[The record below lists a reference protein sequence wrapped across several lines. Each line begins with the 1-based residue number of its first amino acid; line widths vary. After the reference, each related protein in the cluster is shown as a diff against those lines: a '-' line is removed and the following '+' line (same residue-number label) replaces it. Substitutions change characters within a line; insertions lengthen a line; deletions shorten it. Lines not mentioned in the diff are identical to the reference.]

1 MGVVRNDRCHI
12 SESINHLAVWE
23 QVKKL
28 TKKNIEAQRRGA
40 IVHIYENIEIVEI
53 DGIKRVRH
61 KKTGEVMPMRNR
73 KRMIR
78 GISK

>member
-1 MGVVRNDRCHI
+1 M
-12 SESINHLAVWE
+12 
-23 QVKKL
+23 

-40 IVHIYENIEIVEI
+40 IVHVYKNIEIVEI

>member
-1 MGVVRNDRCHI
+1 M
-12 SESINHLAVWE
+12 
-23 QVKKL
+23 

-40 IVHIYENIEIVEI
+40 IVHVYKNIEIVEI

-61 KKTGEVMPMRNR
+61 KKTGEVMPMRSR
-73 KRMIR
+73 KRMAR

>member
-1 MGVVRNDRCHI
+1 MR
-12 SESINHLAVWE
+12 
-23 QVKKL
+23 KL

-40 IVHIYENIEIVEI
+40 IVHVYKNIEIVEI

-73 KRMIR
+73 KRMAR

>member
-1 MGVVRNDRCHI
+1 M
-12 SESINHLAVWE
+12 AVWE

-61 KKTGEVMPMRNR
+61 KKTGAVMPMRSR
-73 KRMIR
+73 KRMAR

>member
-1 MGVVRNDRCHI
+1 M
-12 SESINHLAVWE
+12 
-23 QVKKL
+23 
-28 TKKNIEAQRRGA
+28 TKKNIEAQKRGA
-40 IVHIYENIEIVEI
+40 IVHVYKNIEIIEI

-78 GISK
+78 GIRK

>member
-1 MGVVRNDRCHI
+1 MR
-12 SESINHLAVWE
+12 
-23 QVKKL
+23 KL
-28 TKKNIEAQRRGA
+28 TKNNIEAQRRGA
-40 IVHIYENIEIVEI
+40 IVHVYKNIEIVEI

-61 KKTGEVMPMRNR
+61 KKTGAVMPMRNR

>member
-1 MGVVRNDRCHI
+1 M
-12 SESINHLAVWE
+12 AVGE

-40 IVHIYENIEIVEI
+40 IVHVYENIEIIEV

-61 KKTGEVMPMRNR
+61 KKTGAVMPMRNR

>member
-1 MGVVRNDRCHI
+1 MR
-12 SESINHLAVWE
+12 
-23 QVKKL
+23 KL

-40 IVHIYENIEIVEI
+40 IVHVYENIEIVEI
-53 DGIKRVRH
+53 DGTKRVRH

-73 KRMIR
+73 KRMAR

>member
-1 MGVVRNDRCHI
+1 MAI
-12 SESINHLAVWE
+12 WE
-23 QVKKL
+23 QVKQL

-40 IVHIYENIEIVEI
+40 IVHVYENIEIIEI

-61 KKTGEVMPMRNR
+61 KETGAVMPMRNR

>member
-1 MGVVRNDRCHI
+1 M
-12 SESINHLAVWE
+12 AVWE

-40 IVHIYENIEIVEI
+40 IVHVYENIEIVEI

-78 GISK
+78 GINK

>member
-1 MGVVRNDRCHI
+1 M
-12 SESINHLAVWE
+12 AVWE

-61 KKTGEVMPMRNR
+61 KKTGAVMPMRNR
-73 KRMIR
+73 KRITR

>member
-1 MGVVRNDRCHI
+1 M
-12 SESINHLAVWE
+12 
-23 QVKKL
+23 

-40 IVHIYENIEIVEI
+40 IVHVYENIEIVEI

-61 KKTGEVMPMRNR
+61 KKTGEVMPMRSR

-78 GISK
+78 GVNKW

>member
-1 MGVVRNDRCHI
+1 M
-12 SESINHLAVWE
+12 
-23 QVKKL
+23 

-40 IVHIYENIEIVEI
+40 IVHVYKNIEIIEI

-73 KRMIR
+73 KRMTR

>member
-1 MGVVRNDRCHI
+1 M
-12 SESINHLAVWE
+12 
-23 QVKKL
+23 

-40 IVHIYENIEIVEI
+40 IVHVYKNIEIVEI

-61 KKTGEVMPMRNR
+61 KKTGAVMPMRNR
-73 KRMIR
+73 KRMAR

>member
-1 MGVVRNDRCHI
+1 MTN
-12 SESINHLAVWE
+12 
-23 QVKKL
+23 
-28 TKKNIEAQRRGA
+28 KNIEAQRRGA
-40 IVHIYENIEIVEI
+40 IVHVYKNIEIVEI

-61 KKTGEVMPMRNR
+61 KKTGAVMPMRNR